1 MIAESKALAM
11 AGVPLPEVA
20 RLILAQV
27 YTHTHTQAQTHA
39 HTVCGLLQEVR
50 VKQFRQS
57 LQQVLDDFYST
68 LDSLHHP
75 LCTLLQSHIDSITR
89 YSVYV

>member
-27 YTHTHTQAQTHA
+27 YTRTHTQAQTHA
-39 HTVCGLLQEVR
+39 RTHTLLQEVR

-75 LCTLLQSHIDSITR
+75 LCTLLQSQIDSITR